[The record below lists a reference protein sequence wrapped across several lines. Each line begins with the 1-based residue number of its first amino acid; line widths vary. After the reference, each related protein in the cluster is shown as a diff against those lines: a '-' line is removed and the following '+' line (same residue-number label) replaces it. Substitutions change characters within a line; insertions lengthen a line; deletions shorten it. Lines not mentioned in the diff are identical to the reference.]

1 MHQILMCFHV
11 DCLTSWQITSCIFCS
26 FPAVSSTLSVTRDV
40 SIFKL
45 EDPRRETRKALPSTS
60 QNRRASEDEDDDE

>member
-1 MHQILMCFHV
+1 M
-11 DCLTSWQITSCIFCS
+11 T
-26 FPAVSSTLSVTRDV
+26 STLSVTRDV

-60 QNRRASEDEDDDE
+60 QNRRASETEEEDE